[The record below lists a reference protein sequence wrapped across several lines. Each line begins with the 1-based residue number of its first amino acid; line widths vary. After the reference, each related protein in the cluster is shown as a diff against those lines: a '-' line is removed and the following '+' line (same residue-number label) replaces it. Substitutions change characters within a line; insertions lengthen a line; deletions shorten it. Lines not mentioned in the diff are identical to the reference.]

1 MEKAVRD
8 LFSPSILQEALAR
21 YAIAPGDSA
30 ILDGFES
37 FIYNVHRADRE
48 FILRIG
54 HDSRRPADQ
63 VRGEAEFLNH
73 LAAGGLSVPQV
84 LPSQA
89 GNLVEPILAPGGSH
103 FVAALFEKA
112 PGHPVKRVDWGA
124 ALFRSMGGF
133 MGRMHRLS
141 RQFQPSQPRFR
152 RLDIAYDMQQVRE
165 YALKALPPGDE
176 PVLRAYDGLCAE
188 ILALPQDA
196 VGYGLAHIDF
206 HSGNFFI
213 TDEGRIT
220 LFDFDDC
227 QYAWYVYD
235 IAMALFYVLPHHCTS
250 PGDIAHAE
258 TFLAEFWA
266 GYQATGELDPAW
278 LQQIPLFLRLR
289 ELDLYIIIH
298 RSMDIDNLDPWCASF
313 MKDRRQKILTGT
325 PYCPL
330 DFSGIG

>member
-8 LFSPSILQEALAR
+8 LFSQAILAEALAR
-21 YAIAPGDSA
+21 YAIAPGDA
-30 ILDGFES
+30 TILDGFES
-37 FIYNVHRADRE
+37 FIYNVRRTDQD

-54 HDSRRPADQ
+54 HNSRRPADQ
-63 VRGEAEFLNH
+63 VQGEAEFLNY
-73 LAAGGLSVPQV
+73 LAGGGLSVPQV
-84 LPSQA
+84 LPSRTS
-89 GNLVEPILAPGGSH
+89 NLVEPIPASDGSH

-124 ALFRSMGGF
+124 VLFRNMGAF

-141 RQFQPSQPRFR
+141 RQFQPSKPRFK
-152 RLDIAYDMQQVRE
+152 RLDITHDIQQLRQ

-176 PVLRAYDGLCAE
+176 PILQAYDSLCAE
-188 ILALPQDA
+188 ILALPQDTA
-196 VGYGLAHIDF
+196 GYGLAHIDF

-213 TDEGRIT
+213 TDEGKIT

-235 IAMALFYVLPHHCTS
+235 IAMALFYVIPHHCAS
-250 PGDIAHAE
+250 PEDLDRAG

-266 GYQATGELDPAW
+266 GYQSSGELDPAW

-298 RSMDIDNLDPWCASF
+298 RSMDVNNLDPWCASF
-313 MKDRRQKILTGT
+313 MKDRRKNILSLTH
-325 PYCPL
+325 YCPL
-330 DFSGIG
+330 DLSGIG